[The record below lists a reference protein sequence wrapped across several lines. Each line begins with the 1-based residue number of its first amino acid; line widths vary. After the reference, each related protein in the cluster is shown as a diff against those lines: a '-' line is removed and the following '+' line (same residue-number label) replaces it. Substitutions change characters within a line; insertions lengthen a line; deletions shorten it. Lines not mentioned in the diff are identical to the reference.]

1 MTFATDHEPLEP
13 DAGRPR
19 YALRVTRYL
28 RENGPARSVVICR
41 AIGINPATGVAPYI
55 KAWIASG
62 RIVKFRDGRY
72 AIAGAI
78 DDSIRVEP
86 PQPSVID
93 PQFPTLWQILT
104 DLHQK
109 HIGLR
114 DAYKLA
120 KTHVRAAA
128 HPRGAAK

>member
-1 MTFATDHEPLEP
+1 MTFATEHESLELS
-13 DAGRPR
+13 AGRPR
-19 YALRVTRYL
+19 YGLRVTRYL
-28 RENGPARSVVICR
+28 RENGPARSVVICK
-41 AIGINPATGVAPYI
+41 AIGINPASGVAPYI

-72 AIAGAI
+72 AIAGAV
-78 DDSIRVEP
+78 DDSVEP
-86 PQPSVID
+86 PRTVVID

-114 DAYKLA
+114 DAYRLA

-128 HPRGAAK
+128 HSRADAK